1 MPVMQI
7 DEDGDFIGCG
17 ERYDWKDRMVEIVP
31 YETEYIDN
39 YFSDEILGE
48 MVKKKLDEV
57 TESEKDDGIL

>member
-1 MPVMQI
+1 MI
-7 DEDGDFIGCG
+7 SSGAG
-17 ERYDWKDRMVEIVP
+17 MVEIVP

-48 MVKKKLDEV
+48 MAKKKLDEV